1 MILSADDRAALSD
14 VVHRYAARVDDRQFS
29 LIAELFTNDAELIL
43 PDPPSALEPVRMYSG
58 HAAIADAV
66 AAVADTIRTQ
76 HAIVG
81 EVYDADARPGTARG
95 RIACIAHHWVR
106 HDDKLRDITWHLRY
120 TDEYQC
126 AGDGG
131 WRIRRRELTIDAVET
146 RPVHRVRP
154 AQP

>member
-1 MILSADDRAALSD
+1 MLSAEDRAALSD
-14 VVHRYAARVDDRQFS
+14 LVHRYAARVDDRQFVS
-29 LIAELFTNDAELIL
+29 IAELFTDNAELVL
-43 PDPPSALEPVRMYSG
+43 PDPPSALEPVRMHSG

-81 EVYDADARPGTARG
+81 ETYDAGRAGAARG

-106 HDDKLRDITWHLRY
+106 HGDELRDIAWHLRY
-120 TDEYQC
+120 ADEYQRV
-126 AGDGG
+126 GDGG
-131 WRIRRRELTIDAVET
+131 WRIRRRALTIDAIDT
-146 RPVHRVRP
+146 RPVRKVRP